1 VNVKPTLAIAS
12 VTLREVLRRKVQVNL
27 LIFGSLVILASL
39 MISKLT
45 IGEQHRILSDLGL
58 SAATAIG
65 TLIAV
70 FVGASLVS
78 GDIER
83 RVLLPVVAKPASRT
97 AYLMGRF
104 LGLSASLLLNLV
116 AMAAVLAA
124 MLAVEAGSL
133 RPLDQS
139 LLVALAMMGVQFIVV
154 AAMAILFSSI
164 TSTTLAAIFT
174 LAIAIAGHLSGEIR
188 AIWQGDASW
197 VATLVWY
204 VVPNLGALS
213 LNASVIYRTPP
224 PPGTELA
231 AGYGLLYAATA
242 LALASFAFEKRDLR

>member
-1 VNVKPTLAIAS
+1 MKATLSIAL

-27 LIFGSLVILASL
+27 LLFGSLVIVASL

-70 FVGASLVS
+70 FVGSSMVA

-97 AYLMGRF
+97 QYLLGRF
-104 LGLSASLLLNLV
+104 LGLSASLLLNLL
-116 AMAAVLAA
+116 AMAIVLALV
-124 MLAVEAGSL
+124 LAIDAGSL
-133 RPLDQS
+133 RTLDRS
-139 LLVALAMMGVQFIVV
+139 LLAALAMMGVQFVVV
-154 AAMAILFSSI
+154 AAVAILFSSV

-174 LAIAIAGHLSGEIR
+174 LAVAIAGNLSGEIR
-188 AIWQGDASW
+188 AIWQGDAAW

-204 VVPNLGALS
+204 LVPNLGALS
-213 LNASVIYRTPP
+213 LNASVIYRTPL
-224 PPGTELA
+224 PPGTWLA

-242 LALASFAFEKRDLR
+242 LALASFAFEKRDLG